1 MPEPKKD
8 QPAPQPEPSAA
19 PRRFWLFADKKI
31 LGPYGVRLLRRLKN
45 LRPDLLVAP
54 AGARKD
60 TDWKPASEFPELKAI
75 LDERSAPKPKDAA
88 PKSQKKGKPSK
99 PTLPPLPEGPD
110 YLIWFLVFVLAC
122 AAGLALMVYLGS
134 RPPARQAAAVASNE
148 FQPPPDQMW
157 PAPDTPGERL
167 AAESQV
173 VEAYLPLLLTAKGV
187 KAENLAAA
195 CAAAR
200 EFIASQEAYRAKY
213 GGALLDELSR
223 RLSITMR
230 ADSRTKRMTECL
242 ESAGKQGIDL
252 TALKYAPQLRQN
264 LGPADFSLP
273 RALAAANSLLSS
285 FCANP

>member
-8 QPAPQPEPSAA
+8 EPAPQSDPSAST
-19 PRRFWLFADKKI
+19 RRFWLFADKKI

-60 TDWKPASEFPELKAI
+60 TDWKPAAEFPELKAI
-75 LDERSAPKPKDAA
+75 IDARAAPKPPSAE
-88 PKSQKKGKPSK
+88 PKAGKKGRPPKPA
-99 PTLPPLPEGPD
+99 LPPLPEGPD
-110 YLIWFLVFVLAC
+110 YLIWFFVLVLTC

-134 RPPARQAAAVASNE
+134 RPPARQAASVAGNE

-157 PAPDTPGERL
+157 PAPDTPSERL

-173 VEAYLPLLLTAKGV
+173 VEAYLPLLLTIKGV

-230 ADSRTKRMTECL
+230 ADSRTKSMVECL
-242 ESAGKQGIDL
+242 ERAGKQGIDL

-273 RALAAANSLLSS
+273 RALATANSLLSTL
-285 FCANP
+285 CAKP